1 MPPIAATRVQTSE
14 IQDRMNASRAVG
26 FLQHRSIADSRVGRG
41 SKIETYS
48 SRLRLRLIPSDCTR
62 KARSK
67 CFSSPLC
74 GKGLPV
80 VDNNMVRS
88 RVGCMPSFGSSASE
102 IFGKFHPD
110 RGPTPLIRDAQ
121 EKRLST
127 TKSQDNKDTACTIN
141 LALLEQIARHLLQF
155 L

>member
-80 VDNNMVRS
+80 VDNMVRS
-88 RVGCMPSFGSSASE
+88 RVRLYAIVGSSASE